1 MMEMNFYIWLVLT
14 IAVTAYAW
22 VKIARWA
29 REKEVEGIP
38 SEN

>member
-1 MMEMNFYIWLVLT
+1 MEMDFYIWLVLT

-22 VKIARWA
+22 VEIARWA
-29 REKEVEGIP
+29 RKKEVEEVS